1 MKIIFS
7 VHAQDV
13 MTTREIKQSW
23 VEIVLESASNIIII
37 NDDEIHY
44 FKIIQ
49 EYDNRCLKVV
59 FNPNKSL
66 VITAFFDRK
75 MKKRGC

>member
-1 MKIIFS
+1 MEIIFS

-13 MTTREIKQSW
+13 MFSRNIKVSW
-23 VEIVLESASNIIII
+23 VELVLERASNKIII
-37 NDDEIHY
+37 NDEEVHY

-59 FNPNKSL
+59 FNPNKNL
-66 VITAFFDRK
+66 VITTFFDRK
-75 MKKRGC
+75 MRKKGC